1 MAYIAVVSELW
12 GQRGTLYPL
21 VPPCTPCNSQVK
33 DAAYVKILSKRL
45 QLQDCIRFVQICTP
59 RPLTK
64 TFRRA
69 WYIAHIW
76 IALRIGLCIAPHR
89 VAKSYAVLRQ
99 LVLYARKYVIQSGP
113 KTYPCQTR
121 RRCIASS
128 APGRP
133 APSARWTRLVTL
145 GYGTRL
151 RLGHDAVNREAG
163 DDAMTSLAAKVSIM
177 CKCDVIHGTG
187 SK

>member
-1 MAYIAVVSELW
+1 MATYIAVVSELW

-21 VPPCTPCNSQVK
+21 VPPCTPFNSQVK

-59 RPLTK
+59 PPTYENVPTRLVY
-64 TFRRA
+64 RA
-69 WYIAHIW
+69 YMNRAIV
-76 IALRIGLCIAPHR
+76 RIGLCIAPHR

-128 APGRP
+128 APGGRHP
-133 APSARWTRLVTL
+133 VQDGL
-145 GYGTRL
+145 G
-151 RLGHDAVNREAG
+151 
-163 DDAMTSLAAKVSIM
+163 
-177 CKCDVIHGTG
+177 
-187 SK
+187 